1 MDGQINHAYV
11 IDHGEGLDYGSLD
24 DTLDIQFYRSKL
36 VIDFSKETT
45 YDEIHDSHRAK
56 QITKKVEF
64 ETSHKSPNIFFQ
76 NSPDK
81 ERNANNPLHI
91 ITKRNQY
98 CLICL
103 YGFGLLV
110 ISIGIIL
117 LVAGSINNSI
127 DETVGT

>member
-1 MDGQINHAYV
+1 MDGQINNAYV
-11 IDHGEGLDYGSLD
+11 SDHGEGLDYGSLD

-36 VIDFSKETT
+36 VIDFSKENT
-45 YDEIHDSHRAK
+45 YDERHDSHGPKR
-56 QITKKVEF
+56 ITKKVEF
-64 ETSHKSPNIFFQ
+64 ETSHKPPNIFFQ
-76 NSPDK
+76 NSTDE

-127 DETVGT
+127 EETVGT

>member
-1 MDGQINHAYV
+1 MG
-11 IDHGEGLDYGSLD
+11 
-24 DTLDIQFYRSKL
+24 
-36 VIDFSKETT
+36 
-45 YDEIHDSHRAK
+45 
-56 QITKKVEF
+56 KKVEF
-64 ETSHKSPNIFFQ
+64 ETSHKPPNICFL
-76 NSPDK
+76 NSTDE

-103 YGFGLLV
+103 YCFGLLV

-127 DETVGT
+127 DETVGTEHPKSSKLEMEDNKHNSHTYQNNIKPRLS

>member
-1 MDGQINHAYV
+1 MDGQINPAYV
-11 IDHGEGLDYGSLD
+11 SDHGEGLDYGSLD
-24 DTLDIQFYRSKL
+24 DTLDIEFYRSKL
-36 VIDFSKETT
+36 VIDFSKENS
-45 YDEIHDSHRAK
+45 YDERQDSHMPK

-64 ETSHKSPNIFFQ
+64 ETSHKSPNIFLQ
-76 NSPDK
+76 NSADE

-103 YGFGLLV
+103 YGVGLLV

>member
-1 MDGQINHAYV
+1 MEGRINKAYV
-11 IDHGEGLDYGSLD
+11 SENGEELDYTYLD
-24 DTLDIQFYRSKL
+24 DTVDMEFYRSKL
-36 VIDFSKETT
+36 VIDFSKENS
-45 YDEIHDSHRAK
+45 YDERYDSHRPK

-76 NSPDK
+76 NSTEE
-81 ERNANNPLHI
+81 ERNSNNPLHI

-103 YGFGLLV
+103 YCFGLLV

-117 LVAGSINNSI
+117 LVAGSINNLI
-127 DETVGT
+127 EETVGT